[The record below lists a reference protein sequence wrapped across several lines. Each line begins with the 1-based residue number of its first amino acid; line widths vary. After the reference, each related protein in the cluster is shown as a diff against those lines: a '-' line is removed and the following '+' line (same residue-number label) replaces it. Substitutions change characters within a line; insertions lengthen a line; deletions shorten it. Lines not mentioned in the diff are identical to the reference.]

1 KEIILP
7 SFVEVDLSG
16 TDDASI
22 FDTCPLK
29 IYNHLDPQLRQFHN
43 PQYNPKA
50 CWGVIYNDHDTKYIA
65 DPWIILPSEEPFR
78 CDIIESQCSNGISF
92 SSNESYLHMQIYET
106 GEREQHSPM
115 KSSSLPSSRDERPN
129 VFILLLD
136 SVSSHMSKRS
146 LPQSLA
152 YLKAELGAVQM
163 EFLNKLGR
171 NSRPN
176 AFPLFFGKSDEGGSR
191 ALVGQPPIKPDWDHR
206 KKCKEYL
213 DKYSYDLEEYRLH
226 GY

>member
-1 KEIILP
+1 
-7 SFVEVDLSG
+7 VDLSG

-50 CWGVIYNDHDTKYIA
+50 GCTLYEPLTILENGTLRTTEKAKGYKCIYNDHDTKYIA

-106 GEREQHSPM
+106 G
-115 KSSSLPSSRDERPN
+115 
-129 VFILLLD
+129 
-136 SVSSHMSKRS
+136 
-146 LPQSLA
+146 
-152 YLKAELGAVQM
+152 
-163 EFLNKLGR
+163 
-171 NSRPN
+171 
-176 AFPLFFGKSDEGGSR
+176 
-191 ALVGQPPIKPDWDHR
+191 
-206 KKCKEYL
+206 
-213 DKYSYDLEEYRLH
+213 
-226 GY
+226 